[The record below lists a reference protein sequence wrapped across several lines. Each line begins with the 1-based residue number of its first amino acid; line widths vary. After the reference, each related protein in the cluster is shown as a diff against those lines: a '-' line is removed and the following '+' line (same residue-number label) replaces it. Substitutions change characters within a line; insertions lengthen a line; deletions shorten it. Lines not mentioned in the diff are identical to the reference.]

1 MKHDNL
7 KQKTTFVK
15 KTQIIFK
22 HEKFGL
28 GNKSATKHIIRSY
41 FRLV

>member
-7 KQKTTFVK
+7 KQKMTYVK

-22 HEKFGL
+22 PEKIGL
-28 GNKSATKHIIRSY
+28 GNKSATMLHHKVI
-41 FRLV
+41 F